1 MIILTGPSASGKTA
15 TCLYLQAHYGIKK
28 VITHTTRG
36 MRTGEKNDVD
46 YHFVSK
52 EEFQRM
58 IDNDEF
64 IEHVTFNGNSYGT
77 SKKEVGID
85 KCMALEIN
93 GAMTYKS
100 FNDPKIVLFYMNLDE
115 ETCRQRM
122 LSRGDDPV
130 KVESRIQNDKDS
142 FHLTDAQKKKI
153 DVYVDTK
160 NHDLE
165 SASRYIYEKYLEILK
180 ARGFDLREL
189 NLEK

>member
-15 TCLYLQAHYGIKK
+15 TCLYLQDHYGIKK
-28 VITHTTRG
+28 VITHTTRP
-36 MRTGEKNDVD
+36 MRNGEVNAID

-52 EEFQRM
+52 EEFDRM

-64 IEHVTFNGNSYGT
+64 VEHVTFNGNSYGT
-77 SKKEVGID
+77 SKKEVRID

-115 ETCRQRM
+115 KTCKERM

-130 KVESRIQNDKDS
+130 RVEARIENDKNA
-142 FHLTDAQKKKI
+142 FHLTKEQLDMI
-153 DVYVDTK
+153 DVNVDTK
-160 NHDLE
+160 KYNLE
-165 SASRYIYEKYLEILK
+165 EVSAYIYKKYMEILK
-180 ARGFDLREL
+180 ARGIDYQKEIE
-189 NLEK
+189 NL

>member
-1 MIILTGPSASGKTA
+1 MKMIILTGPSASGKTA
-15 TCLYLQAHYGIKK
+15 TCLYLQEHFGIRK
-28 VITHTTRG
+28 VITHTTRP
-36 MRTGEKNDVD
+36 MRRGEKNDVD

-64 IEHVTFNGNSYGT
+64 IEHVTFNGNWYGT

-85 KCMALEIN
+85 KCMAVEIN

-115 ETCRQRM
+115 DTCRERM

-130 KVESRIQNDKDS
+130 KVESRIQNDKGS
-142 FHLTDAQKKKI
+142 FHLSEEQKKKI
-153 DVYVDTK
+153 DVNVDTK
-160 NHDLE
+160 NHNLV
-165 SASRYIYEKYLEILK
+165 SASEYIYKKYIDILK
-180 ARGFDLREL
+180 SRGIDVSSL
-189 NLEK
+189 K

>member
-15 TCLYLQAHYGIKK
+15 TCLYLQKHFGIRK
-28 VITHTTRG
+28 VITHTTRP
-36 MRTGEKNDVD
+36 MRSGERNDLD

-64 IEHVTFNGNSYGT
+64 IEHVTFNGNFYGT

-85 KCMALEIN
+85 KCMAVEIN

-115 ETCRQRM
+115 ETCKARM
-122 LSRGDDPV
+122 LARGDDPI
-130 KVESRIQNDKDS
+130 KVASRIENDKGC
-142 FHLTDAQKKKI
+142 FHLTDEQKKKI

-160 NHDLE
+160 NHNLV
-165 SASRYIYEKYLEILK
+165 SASKFIYQKYIEILK
-180 ARGFDLREL
+180 KRGIDLSTL
-189 NLEK
+189 IKK